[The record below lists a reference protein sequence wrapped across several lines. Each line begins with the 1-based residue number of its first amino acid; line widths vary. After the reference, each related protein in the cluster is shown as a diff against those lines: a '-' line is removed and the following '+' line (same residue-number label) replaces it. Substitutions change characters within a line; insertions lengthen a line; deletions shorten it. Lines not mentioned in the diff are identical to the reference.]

1 MAEKLALVVG
11 MAKSGVASALLLA
24 RNGYRVRI
32 NDQKGADA
40 FSGELDCLK
49 MPRIEWRLGEKAEAL
64 LDGVSLA
71 VISPGVPIE
80 HPVVKAAEEKGIELI
95 GELELAYRYNRAEL
109 LAITGTNG
117 KTTTTMLVGE
127 ILRAAGR
134 KTHVVGNIG
143 DPFSEIADTTE
154 PEDVA
159 VCEVSSFQMETAH
172 SFHPHIAAILNIT
185 EDHLNRHHT
194 METYIAQKAKIFGNQ
209 NESDFLVLNYDDSAL
224 RTMANAAKSRVVW
237 FSRREVPPF
246 GAFVSGDTILF
257 GTANKS
263 AAYGKVS
270 DLAIPGAHNLENA
283 LAAVAIARCACVKER
298 VIAEALQTFRGAEHR
313 IEFVRELGGIRY
325 INDSKGT
332 NVDSTIKAIEA
343 MDRPTVIILGGSD
356 KNVSMVPLVNIIKR
370 SFVKKA
376 VLIGETAD
384 QLQRAFDEANLP
396 IYARCG
402 YDFARAVETA
412 KGMADAGWNVLL
424 SPACASFD
432 MFRDYEHR
440 GEVFKDIVFGM
451 RT

>member
-1 MAEKLALVVG
+1 MTEKLALVVG

-40 FSGELDCLK
+40 FSGELYCLK
-49 MPRIEWRLGEKAEAL
+49 MPCIEWRLGEKAEEL
-64 LDGVSLA
+64 LCGVSLV

-95 GELELAYRYNRAEL
+95 GELELAYRYNNAEL

-127 ILRAAGR
+127 ILRAAGK

-143 DPFSEIADTTE
+143 DPFSEIADATE
-154 PEDVA
+154 RQDAV
-159 VCEVSSFQMETAH
+159 VCEVSSFQMETADR
-172 SFHPHIAAILNIT
+172 FRPHIAAILNIT

-194 METYIAQKAKIFGNQ
+194 METYIAQKAKIFANQ
-209 NESDFLVLNYDDSAL
+209 NENDFLVLNYDDSAL
-224 RTMANAAKSRVVW
+224 RTMADAAKSRVVW

-246 GAFVSGDTILF
+246 GAFVSGDAMMF
-257 GTANKS
+257 GTQNES
-263 AAYGKVS
+263 AACGKVS
-270 DLAIPGAHNLENA
+270 ELGIPGAHNLENA
-283 LAAVAIARCACVKER
+283 LAAVAIARCAGVKEQ
-298 VIAEALQTFRGAEHR
+298 VIAEALRAFRGAEHR

-343 MDRPTVIILGGSD
+343 MDRPTVIILGGSE
-356 KNVSMVPLVNIIKR
+356 KNVSMVPLVNTIKG

-384 QLQRAFDEANLP
+384 QLQRTFDEANLP

-402 YDFARAVETA
+402 YDFECAVETA
-412 KGMADAGWNVLL
+412 KGMAEAGWNVLL

-440 GEVFKDIVFGM
+440 GEVFKDIVRGM
-451 RT
+451 RS